1 MNSTPRLMRP
11 LLVAAVA
18 VALASTGA
26 CSWFKS
32 KSTYTQSVENRPL
45 EVPPDL
51 DLPDTTAATALPTA
65 GGQSSGRA
73 AAGVDVSLSG
83 SATDAYP
90 RIGKVLEGIN
100 GLVINGK
107 AEALGSYDV
116 TYQGQNFLIRVMDSA
131 GGSRMV
137 ALSPDGRVLKTG
149 PAVELMKTI
158 RSEL

>member
-32 KSTYTQSVENRPL
+32 KPTYTQSVENRPL

-51 DLPDTTAATALPTA
+51 DLPDTSAATALPVASRLGA
-65 GGQSSGRA
+65 GRP

-83 SATDAYP
+83 SATDSYP
-90 RIGKVLEGIN
+90 RVGKVLEGIN

-116 TYQGQNFLIRVMDSA
+116 TYKGQNFLIRVMDSA

-137 ALSPDGRVLKTG
+137 ALSPDGRVLNTG
-149 PAVELMKTI
+149 PAVELMTTI
-158 RSEL
+158 KSEL